1 MNKEEVLK
9 KFQKENGRKDEREK
23 YIDDKSE
30 VFATIIT
37 CITILILIIT
47 GVARKTDILGYITVL
62 FAGVFG
68 EFVVKTKHNKSFGN
82 ICALI
87 IFGILFITCLVECI
101 IGHSFI
107 IGINL

>member
-1 MNKEEVLK
+1 MDKEEIMK
-9 KFQKENGRKDEREK
+9 KIKINNKGKDEREK

-37 CITILILIIT
+37 SITILILIIT
-47 GVARKTDILGYITVL
+47 SVVRKTDILGYITVL

-82 ICALI
+82 ICVLI

-101 IGHSFI
+101 IGHSFTI
-107 IGINL
+107 DINL